1 MIFTTLRFTT
11 IMIMKRQAGFVVL
24 IPSDKGN
31 IAEDEDIMFIFP
43 PKSDDV

>member
-1 MIFTTLRFTT
+1 
-11 IMIMKRQAGFVVL
+11 MIMKRQAGFVVL

-31 IAEDEDIMFIFP
+31 IAGDEDIVFIFP